1 MIFTTKIAG
10 IPCQCEVIFHTKPEP
25 MRITG
30 SGFGDAHPPEYEEF
44 QFTILDRKGYKAK
57 WLEKKLTIKDIDRL
71 LEEFHIELTGERHG
85 YIDRF

>member
-30 SGFGDAHPPEYEEF
+30 SGFGDAEPPVLEDIEY
-44 QFTILDRKGYKAK
+44 QILDSKGRKAP
-57 WLEKKLTIKDIDRL
+57 WLAKKLTQADDYRLRDEFEAAALADKYGID
-71 LEEFHIELTGERHG
+71 F
-85 YIDRF
+85 

>member
-30 SGFGDAHPPEYEEF
+30 SGFGDAEPPVLEDIEF
-44 QFTILDRKGYKAK
+44 EILDRRGRKAP
-57 WLEKKLTIKDIDRL
+57 WLARKLTQADDYRL
-71 LEEFHIELTGERHG
+71 MEEFNLIQQGERYG
-85 YIDRF
+85 YL